1 MNTKLK
7 RLLTIIG
14 AILIIIFIAIVI
26 TSVVSKKSREEKKLY
41 DKLDTIVKEYYKDYY
56 YPVVMGSSESLRLYN
71 AKNLSETGIKVTL
84 RQIVNSKGNDADSVL
99 SQFKNYKTK
108 NDCDYDNTKI
118 TIYPQDPFGNEDMK
132 YESTIVCGF

>member
-1 MNTKLK
+1 MNVKLK

-56 YPVVMGSSESLRLYN
+56 YQVVMGSSESLRLYN

-84 RQIVNSKGNDADSVL
+84 RQIANSKGNDANSVL